1 MQKDFRELT
10 AVERQL
16 IENEHAH
23 LEQFLWELHEA
34 CCEFDS
40 LKECHGCDKEKFAS
54 CQGRLISFEY
64 VFIDFVI
71 RHFENEEKI
80 MSEICYTQNAKEF
93 FHMHVQEHEKL
104 LLEMESL
111 MHKLS
116 AESEQGFT
124 AGAIREL
131 YYRVAELFGKH
142 ASTFDNLLMN
152 HPESGKK

>member
-1 MQKDFRELT
+1 
-10 AVERQL
+10 
-16 IENEHAH
+16 
-23 LEQFLWELHEA
+23 
-34 CCEFDS
+34 
-40 LKECHGCDKEKFAS
+40 
-54 CQGRLISFEY
+54 
-64 VFIDFVI
+64 
-71 RHFENEEKI
+71 
-80 MSEICYTQNAKEF
+80 
-93 FHMHVQEHEKL
+93 MHVQEHEKL

-142 ASTFDNLLMN
+142 ASTFDNLLMS

>member
-1 MQKDFRELT
+1 MDIKLIQKDFRELS
-10 AVERQL
+10 AVERQQ

-80 MSEICYTQNAKEF
+80 MIEITSEKKNLNIPNERTLHNKVSTDNNQNWF
-93 FHMHVQEHEKL
+93 
-104 LLEMESL
+104 
-111 MHKLS
+111 
-116 AESEQGFT
+116 
-124 AGAIREL
+124 
-131 YYRVAELFGKH
+131 YRVIIILILIVIFLAIINVL
-142 ASTFDNLLMN
+142 
-152 HPESGKK
+152 